1 MKKRIIVLVD
11 GENVSYKRADEITAI
26 SHRLG
31 KVVEQKVYH
40 RQKDQIT
47 RPWTEKTNASRY
59 KDICLIGGPEKD
71 KVDLKMQKDAR
82 QYMQKPDIDMVCV
95 VTSDGGFDCLA
106 DAAHAAGKQLC
117 FIGEKKAS
125 KKLRTANAKFIQLT
139 SRDYHR
145 YKD

>member
-1 MKKRIIVLVD
+1 MKKKNIVLVD
-11 GENVSYKRADEITAI
+11 GENISYKRADEITTL
-26 SHRLG
+26 SRQLG

-47 RPWTEKTNASRY
+47 RSWTEKTKVSRY
-59 KDICLIGGPEKD
+59 KDICLFGGPEKD

-82 QYMQKPDIDMVCV
+82 QYLQKPDIDMVCV

-106 DAAHAAGKQLC
+106 DTAHASGKLLC
-117 FIGEKKAS
+117 FIGDNKAS

-139 SRDYHR
+139 
-145 YKD
+145 